1 MASAVIEFASNT
13 LTSLFHVLT
22 LSAFRPLA
30 PPPSGTN
37 NTDDGNTRIKN
48 TMVNIVIVGGSF
60 SAMGTAHRIL
70 QKAAKTPGIA
80 DVKVTLVSRD
90 SHFYWNL
97 AATRATVQGKIPD
110 EKIFQS
116 IPEGFAK
123 YGSDK
128 FQFLLGSATG
138 VDVQGKNLT
147 VAATTTEGGTEEIS
161 VAYNVLILATGTHT
175 KVDSP
180 YKSRGTTEKTKEA
193 LHQLQA
199 RVKDA
204 KTIVVAGAGPTG
216 VELAGEIA
224 DGYGSSKKVILLTGS
239 ATVLNGYT
247 SRMITN
253 ATKYLGI
260 LGVEIRA
267 SSIVETTNELP
278 DGKTEVVFAT
288 GQKLT
293 TDVYIPTYG
302 VVPNSSYL
310 SADMLDERGFINVD
324 DCLVV
329 KGAKDV
335 YAIGEVSNCEPMNFL
350 SLEAQSKHMAN
361 NAVLIA
367 SGKPTLPYKKNTVK
381 MIGVCVS
388 KNYATGHFNSIP
400 LPSFLLIRLRKVYF
414 MDWLPGRV
422 DGSGY

>member
-30 PPPSGTN
+30 PPSSET
-37 NTDDGNTRIKN
+37 NTRIKN

-97 AATRATVQGKIPD
+97 AATRATVQGKISD
-110 EKIFQS
+110 EQIFRS

-128 FQFLLGSATG
+128 FQFVLGSATG

-147 VAATTTEGGTEEIS
+147 VAARTTEGGTEEIS

-180 YKSRGTTEKTKEA
+180 YKSRGTTEETKEA

-224 DGYGSSKKVILLTGS
+224 DGYGSSKKVILVSLAFS
-239 ATVLNGYT
+239 LLLLHIISYPPPKSSLHINYT
-247 SRMITN
+247 FISNPSPR
-253 ATKYLGI
+253 LI
-260 LGVEIRA
+260 L
-267 SSIVETTNELP
+267 L
-278 DGKTEVVFAT
+278 
-288 GQKLT
+288 L
-293 TDVYIPTYG
+293 VYHM
-302 VVPNSSYL
+302 NSSP
-310 SADMLDERGFINVD
+310 A
-324 DCLVV
+324 
-329 KGAKDV
+329 A
-335 YAIGEVSNCEPMNFL
+335 P
-350 SLEAQSKHMAN
+350 
-361 NAVLIA
+361 
-367 SGKPTLPYKKNTVK
+367 
-381 MIGVCVS
+381 
-388 KNYATGHFNSIP
+388 
-400 LPSFLLIRLRKVYF
+400 PS
-414 MDWLPGRV
+414 
-422 DGSGY
+422 

>member
-13 LTSLFHVLT
+13 LTSLFHILT

-30 PPPSGTN
+30 PPLSSGR
-37 NTDDGNTRIKN
+37 NTDANTRTKD

-97 AATRATVQGKIPD
+97 AATRATVQGKISD
-110 EKIFQS
+110 EQIFQS
-116 IPEGFAK
+116 IPEGFVK

-147 VAATTTEGGTEEIS
+147 VAARTTGGGTEEIS
-161 VAYNVLILATGTHT
+161 IAYNVLILATGTHT
-175 KVDSP
+175 KADSP
-180 YKSRGTTEKTKEA
+180 YKSRGTTEDTKEA
-193 LHQLQA
+193 LHQMQA

-239 ATVLNGYT
+239 ASVLNGYT

-260 LGVEIRA
+260 LGVEIRT
-267 SSIVETTNELP
+267 SSIVETTNALP
-278 DGKTEVVFAT
+278 DGKTEIVFAT

-310 SADMLDERGFINVD
+310 PANMLDERGFIDVN

-329 KGAKDV
+329 KGANDV

-361 NAVLIA
+361 NAILIA
-367 SGKPTLPYKKNTVK
+367 SGKPTLPYKKNSVK